1 MKSLHFGVW
10 LLALGLLGGCAWWR
24 PPSPLPRLDREE
36 LAWLERLDR
45 WHVQGRI
52 GVRGERG
59 NWHGGL
65 HWTYEDGQD
74 RLVITGPL
82 GQRAV
87 VIQVRSGWIEIAQA
101 NGQTQVS
108 DRPEKLLKEVLG
120 VAVPLKALRYWIR
133 GLPAPGGGEVEF
145 SPDGRV
151 LRLRQGKWQV
161 EYRQYRSLKTHVLP
175 VKLELIGPG
184 VSVKLL
190 VDLWEVDGGRERA

>member
-1 MKSLHFGVW
+1 MKALRFGVW
-10 LLALGLLGGCAWWR
+10 LLALSLLGGCAWWR
-24 PPSPLPRLDREE
+24 PSPLPKLNREE

-45 WHVQGRI
+45 WHLQGRI

-59 NWHGGL
+59 SWHGGL
-65 HWTYEDGQD
+65 RWTYEEGQD

-82 GQRAV
+82 GQGAV
-87 VIQVRSGWIEIAQA
+87 VIQVRSDWIEIAQA

-108 DRPEKLLKEVLG
+108 DRPEELLKEALG

-133 GLPAPGGGEVEF
+133 GLPAPGRGEVEF

-161 EYRQYRSLKTHVLP
+161 EYREYRVLKAHVLP

-190 VDLWEVDGGRERA
+190 VDLWEVDGGGKRA